1 YISNVPKSLN
11 DSRNPFKAGDLVEVR
26 EEIKYVETP
35 KKYWRRPII
44 TKYNELKCCNY
55 NPESKYYTT
64 DKINNFIKE
73 IEEIKA
79 ESTQDNS

>member
-1 YISNVPKSLN
+1 MFEYITQTFSYISNVPKSLN
-11 DSRNPFKAGDLVEVR
+11 DSRNPFKAGEKVPD
-26 EEIKYVETP
+26 
-35 KKYWRRPII
+35 WRRPII

-79 ESTQDNS
+79 ESTQDN

>member
-1 YISNVPKSLN
+1 MFEYITQTFSYISNVPKSLN

-26 EEIKYVETP
+26 EEI
-35 KKYWRRPII
+35 
-44 TKYNELKCCNY
+44 N
-55 NPESKYYTT
+55 KYYTT